1 MIENGTLKDKISA
14 LSMIIRQEPKS
25 SLKYIDEI
33 IKKAKSKDRK
43 QAFMAIDALQELYTQ
58 HLLPDDKKLSSFKDL
73 LSTNAKNITDEK
85 LAEMYYE
92 HMLRA
97 SYIDFV
103 RILESCS
110 KDTLNHFKK
119 LSITSI
125 TECLIKKPEQE
136 ETLLSLLLNKIGD
149 NISDVSKHAAT
160 STIGLLKKHTNMTPV
175 VVGQIQIILERVN
188 IQAMHNYMLLLN
200 KILFF
205 EDDVDHITNVI
216 KLYFS
221 QFKKLVNEE
230 GEEYKNRVIS
240 IILSGINKI
249 VKNLD
254 PSLLEMTYSS
264 IKDQLYVIFK
274 LSHRSSLNVRIE

>member
-1 MIENGTLKDKISA
+1 
-14 LSMIIRQEPKS
+14 MIIRQEPKS